1 MVYQRGTK
9 VNARYAVLFYHET
22 GDPGHGPRFGVVAS
36 KRLGGAVRRNRAKR
50 LLREAVRGA
59 SNRLI
64 RADLWIVLVAKQGI
78 LECSAEDVSRDLM
91 RAMVDE
97 GLVRGQASA

>member
-1 MVYQRGTK
+1 
-9 VNARYAVLFYHET
+9 
-22 GDPGHGPRFGVVAS
+22 
-36 KRLGGAVRRNRAKR
+36 
-50 LLREAVRGA
+50 
-59 SNRLI
+59 LI